1 MAIAFIPRKTWNDLI
16 PFSLWSFI
24 LGEWW
29 LGEEDAGIGKESG
42 PRMEQSFSDGRE
54 LNGTK
59 QVVENW
65 PSFSKHPKKK
75 KLMGRISSM

>member
-1 MAIAFIPRKTWNDLI
+1 MTQKEILNRRGKL
-16 PFSLWSFI
+16 FI

-65 PSFSKHPKKK
+65 PSFSKHPKN
-75 KLMGRISSM
+75 